1 MFYQE
6 KNNTMEALF
15 ATISEKGFQGMGEA
29 IQILMNEAM
38 KIERN
43 RFLGVLPYERN
54 PDREGYANGYKDKTI
69 KTRVGQINLQVPQ
82 VRDSDFYPQS
92 LEKGMRSEKALRLAL
107 AEMYVQG
114 VSTKRVK
121 AVTAI
126 LCGYEVSSSEVSR
139 ASKLIK
145 QQFFCKFTF
154 HLLYITRSYLNK
166 QHQ

>member
-1 MFYQE
+1 MNMFYQE

-15 ATISEKGFQGMGEA
+15 ATISDKGFQGMGEA

-92 LEKGMRSEKALRLAL
+92 LEKE
-107 AEMYVQG
+107 
-114 VSTKRVK
+114 
-121 AVTAI
+121 
-126 LCGYEVSSSEVSR
+126 
-139 ASKLIK
+139 
-145 QQFFCKFTF
+145 
-154 HLLYITRSYLNK
+154 
-166 QHQ
+166 